1 MSRLFC
7 VHRIIVLCCH
17 TFNLT
22 FLLSINISLAL
33 KFMIISA
40 VLVDILSAIL
50 LRSPHYLVNV
60 SAMISM
66 KLWLK
71 WIIFLVLTIFHQ
83 LLNFIFNFG
92 TSLSL
97 PHFFFSVNCSSFS
110 GVGGIVFF
118 SFKTA
123 KTVLRFPLY
132 LLLRKKCF

>member
-1 MSRLFC
+1 
-7 VHRIIVLCCH
+7 
-17 TFNLT
+17 
-22 FLLSINISLAL
+22 
-33 KFMIISA
+33 MIISA
-40 VLVDILSAIL
+40 VLVDILSVIL

-97 PHFFFSVNCSSFS
+97 PHFFFQL
-110 GVGGIVFF
+110 
-118 SFKTA
+118 
-123 KTVLRFPLY
+123 TVLHFLGLVVLFFFHLRLQKRY
-132 LLLRKKCF
+132 LGSHSTYC